1 MDGTGRTLGHTFLTK
16 LALCIVDV
24 SEVVLNCDSLER
36 TNLSTLAATD
46 AGSLAGLACSCS
58 LVLVHA

>member
-24 SEVVLNCDSLER
+24 SKVVLHCDSLER
-36 TNLSTLAATD
+36 TSLCTLAAADT
-46 AGSLAGLACSCS
+46 GSLAGLASS
-58 LVLVHA
+58 SALVLVHA